1 ARSTR
6 AGSCST
12 MAPSR
17 STPRGPRATVQ
28 GSRRRRW
35 CCARAR
41 WPRTS
46 TGSWSFAARDRRRG
60 RVAARYAARVTRS
73 RTLWIA
79 VAVWSVPAVLATLQS
94 FYYSDGGAAAVLRGF
109 VREGAAW
116 LVWIPVAPAIVRSA
130 AVPGA
135 LRGRRLVG
143 HAVRALAMTLAYGLA
158 SGVAMHVTR
167 RVWESDSLSD
177 WLWMGVVDWLPLQP
191 LVYAGVLATGIALD
205 SARRRRDA
213 ELSRAQL
220 ETQLA
225 HAQLSALRA
234 QLQPHFLFNTLNAAV
249 ALARAGDTDA
259 TARILV
265 LLGELLRQLLRSD
278 APQEIPLREELALL
292 ETYLEIQRM
301 RFGVRLHVGWEI
313 DDDVRE
319 ALVPQLVLQPL
330 VENALQHGIARRTRA
345 GRLDITAARRG
356 DVLRL
361 TVCDDGPGVAGDFS
375 LADAAGVGLRNT
387 RERLHRLYGERGDL
401 ALATAD
407 ARTTAAIEL
416 PLREA
421 ADG

>member
-1 ARSTR
+1 
-6 AGSCST
+6 
-12 MAPSR
+12 
-17 STPRGPRATVQ
+17 
-28 GSRRRRW
+28 
-35 CCARAR
+35 
-41 WPRTS
+41 
-46 TGSWSFAARDRRRG
+46 
-60 RVAARYAARVTRS
+60 VTRS

-79 VAVWSVPAVLATLQS
+79 AAVWSVPIALATVQS
-94 FYYSDGGAAAVLRGF
+94 YYYSDGGAAAVVRGF

-116 LVWIPVAPAIVRSA
+116 LVWVPVAPVILRWA
-130 AVPGA
+130 AVPGT
-135 LRGRRLVG
+135 LRGRRLAG
-143 HAVRALAMTLAYGLA
+143 HVACALAMTLAFGLA

-213 ELSRAQL
+213 EIGRAQL

-225 HAQLSALRA
+225 HAQLAALRA

-249 ALARAGDTDA
+249 ALARAGDTEA

-292 ETYLEIQRM
+292 ETYLEIQRV
-301 RFGVRLHVGWEI
+301 RFGERLHVGWEI

-356 DVLRL
+356 DLLRL
-361 TVCDDGPGVAGDFS
+361 TVCDDGPGVADTFS
-375 LADAAGVGLRNT
+375 LADTTGVGLRNT
-387 RERLHRLYGERGDL
+387 RERLRRLYGERAELD
-401 ALATAD
+401 LATAG
-407 ARTTAAIEL
+407 ARTTAAVEL
-416 PLREA
+416 PIRTEA
-421 ADG
+421 GGG